1 MKYSFSSAADLAAQ
15 LSVSRS
21 FLRDRRNSGEWQ
33 NGIHWTYLNP
43 GNPRA
48 GIRYN
53 TELCMHWITCKGTDA
68 HEQAVQSY
76 LKTLHHEPIQALT
89 GSK

>member
-1 MKYSFSSAADLAAQ
+1 MSYSFSSAAELSKQ

-43 GNPRA
+43 NNHRA
-48 GIRYN
+48 GVRYN
-53 TELCMHWITCKGTDA
+53 TELCLNWLTCKGTAA
-68 HEQAVQSY
+68 HEQAITAY
-76 LKTLHHEPIQALT
+76 LKTLQHEPIQALT
-89 GSK
+89 GRK